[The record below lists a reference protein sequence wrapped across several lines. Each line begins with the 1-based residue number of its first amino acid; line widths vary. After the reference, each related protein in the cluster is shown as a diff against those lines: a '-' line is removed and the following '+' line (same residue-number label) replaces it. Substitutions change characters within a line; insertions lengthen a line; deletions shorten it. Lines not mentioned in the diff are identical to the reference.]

1 MSESNSDNLSI
12 LLEVQGLCCIE
23 EKVLI
28 EKKMGALDGIEKI
41 DVNVVLQR
49 LRVNYDPTR
58 LSPQDI
64 IKTISETGMKAL
76 APDRMALGRFAWW
89 KEARILLLALS
100 GLLTTTALV
109 GLAVGM
115 PEWLGRTLY
124 IVAIVA
130 GGFYPAKAGLSAA
143 RTFTMNINTL
153 LILGVVGAVGLDL
166 WGEAA
171 ILVFVYSLGNALEAY
186 VVKKARG
193 AVRSFVELSPKEA
206 LVKRNGEEI
215 ILPADRL
222 RVGDVVIVRPGE
234 RIPID
239 GVVENG
245 GSYVDESA
253 VTGEPIAVFKTT
265 GKSVFA
271 GTINQRGSLTV
282 RVTHTAKDTTLARII
297 YSIEEAQ
304 ARKSN
309 YQLFGERF
317 SRIYTPVMF
326 AFGVAV
332 AVVPPLAF
340 GEDWQSWIYRALVV
354 FVVSCSCG
362 IALSV
367 PVAIVAAVGN
377 AARHGIL
384 LKGGLFLEKTRNTK
398 VVAFDKTGTLTIG
411 RPTVTRIAPADGI
424 REAHVLSLAASIE
437 SLSEHPLGQAI
448 VRRAKEM
455 DVYRERTVQDFEAL
469 PGRGAR
475 ATVDDEALLIG
486 NAKFL
491 GDNQVAIGP
500 IEETVRSLEA
510 DGHSTVILANAGH
523 PLGVF
528 GIADVLKKES
538 RQSVREL
545 RAQGLDVVMLTGDTD
560 GTASA
565 IARSADI
572 DEYLAGLMPQD
583 KIDQVVALRNARGP
597 VMMVGD
603 GINDSPAMAT
613 SDVGVAMGAAG
624 TDVAMEAG
632 DIVLLADDLSRV
644 PWLIRLSRR
653 TVSNI
658 RQNIILSLLVIAL
671 LVPAALFGEISLL
684 TGLVINEG
692 AAILVILNALRL
704 IK

>member
-1 MSESNSDNLSI
+1 
-12 LLEVQGLCCIE
+12 
-23 EKVLI
+23 
-28 EKKMGALDGIEKI
+28 
-41 DVNVVLQR
+41 
-49 LRVNYDPTR
+49 
-58 LSPQDI
+58 
-64 IKTISETGMKAL
+64 
-76 APDRMALGRFAWW
+76 
-89 KEARILLLALS
+89 
-100 GLLTTTALV
+100 
-109 GLAVGM
+109 
-115 PEWLGRTLY
+115 
-124 IVAIVA
+124 
-130 GGFYPAKAGLSAA
+130 
-143 RTFTMNINTL
+143 
-153 LILGVVGAVGLDL
+153 
-166 WGEAA
+166 
-171 ILVFVYSLGNALEAY
+171 
-186 VVKKARG
+186 VKKARG
-193 AVRSFVELSPKEA
+193 AIKSFVELSPKEA
-206 LVKRNGEEI
+206 VVKRDGEEI
-215 ILPADRL
+215 VLPADRL
-222 RVGDVVIVRPGE
+222 RIGDTVIVRPGE

-239 GVVENG
+239 GVVEGG

-253 VTGEPIAVFKTT
+253 VTGEPIAVSKTA

-271 GTINQRGSLTV
+271 GTINQQGSLTV
-282 RVTHTAKDTTLARII
+282 RVTHMAKDTTLARII
-297 YSIEEAQ
+297 HSIEEAQ
-304 ARKSN
+304 AKKSN

-332 AVVPPLAF
+332 AIVPPLAF
-340 GEDWQSWIYRALVV
+340 GGDWQSWIYRALVV

-384 LKGGLFLEKTRNTK
+384 LKGGLFLEKTQSIK

-411 RPTVTRIAPADGI
+411 RPTVTRIVPAAGV
-424 REAHVLSLAASIE
+424 REAHLLSLAASIE

-455 DVYRERTVQDFEAL
+455 DVYRERAVRDFEAL

-475 ATVDDEALLIG
+475 AAVDGEALLIG
-486 NAKFL
+486 NAEFL
-491 GDNQVAIGP
+491 SDNEVAVGP

-510 DGHSTVILANAGH
+510 DGHSTVILAGAGR

-528 GIADVLKKES
+528 GIADVVKMES
-538 RQSVREL
+538 RSSVREL
-545 RAQGLDVVMLTGDTD
+545 RAQGLDVVMLTGDTE

-565 IARSADI
+565 IAKSAEI

-624 TDVAMEAG
+624 TDVAMETG
-632 DIVLLADDLSRV
+632 YIVLLADDLSRV
-644 PWLIRLSRR
+644 PWLVRLSRR
-653 TVSNI
+653 TVANI